1 MSETASN
8 NLPPV
13 KSGFRKIL
21 VMASGALLVAGL
33 FVFAGWYLTCPCET
47 VPGAVLWGE
56 VVEEPVTDWSFAN
69 DSELCQIQVGGPIIT
84 QALNLNCMAT
94 DQGELYL
101 SCTQC
106 APKRWSKVVA
116 ENPDGRIRVN
126 GRVYPVRITQVTEP
140 QEKDRSCNARLQ
152 KLINSTVLGGGTPIG
167 TPRPSDDQWWTFRV
181 VSANH

>member
-1 MSETASN
+1 MNETVSSN
-8 NLPPV
+8 VPPV
-13 KSGFRKIL
+13 KSGYRKIA
-21 VMASGALLVAGL
+21 VIASGIFLSVVLS
-33 FVFAGWYLTCPCET
+33 VFAGWYLACPCET

-56 VVEEPVTDWSFAN
+56 LVEEPVTDWTFAN
-69 DSELCQIQVGGPIIT
+69 ESELCQIQVGGPIIT

-116 ENPDGRIRVN
+116 DNPDGRIRVN
-126 GRVYPVRITQVTEP
+126 GLVYPVRITQVTEP
-140 QEKDRSCNARLQ
+140 LEKDRSWNARLQ
-152 KLINSTVLGGGTPIG
+152 KLVNSTVLGGGTPIG

>member
-8 NLPPV
+8 NLPLV

-140 QEKDRSCNARLQ
+140 QEKDRAWNARLQ

>member
-1 MSETASN
+1 MSGAVSSK
-8 NLPPV
+8 LPPV
-13 KSGFRKIL
+13 KSGFRKIV

-33 FVFAGWYLTCPCET
+33 FVFAGWYLACPCET

-56 VVEEPVTDWSFAN
+56 VVEEPVADWSFAN
-69 DSELCQIQVGGPIIT
+69 ESELCQIQVGGPIIT

-116 ENPDGRIRVN
+116 ENPAGRIRVN
-126 GRVYPVRITQVTEP
+126 GLVYPVRITQVMDP
-140 QEKDRSCNARLQ
+140 LEKDRSWNARLQ
-152 KLINSTVLGGGTPIG
+152 KLVNSTVLGGGTPIG
-167 TPRPSDDQWWTFRV
+167 TPRPSDEQWWTFRV
-181 VSANH
+181 VSAIH